1 MSALNLFLCF
11 FVTLLLSVSLIPAVM
26 ILAEKTRLN
35 DEVNNRS
42 AHTIPIPRGGGLIF
56 IFSSA
61 ILLMFNVIH
70 PFFQIPNEFSSIIL
84 LSFACALL
92 GFLDDKY
99 SLPSWIRLLMQIALV
114 AYPAIH
120 LPLLFSH
127 VPVYLQY
134 LVYVVSWV
142 WFINLFNFM
151 DGTDGYASQEALFI
165 LLFVAVVSA
174 LLRPISICLMAAVFG
189 FLKVNYPKAS
199 IFMGDAGS
207 YFLGYLL
214 FGLMIYLFSA
224 SPRLLLPCIIV
235 SLLFTADAT
244 YTLIKRILKKESFFS
259 AHRSH
264 WYQRLYNIGYT
275 HKYIFWMG
283 VCINIILLFLA
294 LVAAYFEH
302 SVGYLICSFLP
313 VAVLAIIITY
323 KENNFRL
330 RNKR

>member
-11 FVTLLLSVSLIPAVM
+11 FVTFLLSVSLIPTVM

-42 AHTIPIPRGGGLIF
+42 AHTIPTLRGGGLIF
-56 IFSSA
+56 IIA
-61 ILLMFNVIH
+61 IALVLIVNTIH
-70 PFFQIPNEFSSIIL
+70 PFFDIPEKLRLIL
-84 LSFACALL
+84 YSSFACALI

-99 SLPSWIRLLMQIALV
+99 SLPSLYRLCAQLLLV
-114 AYPAIH
+114 AYPALQ
-120 LPLLFSH
+120 LPLMLSFIPSTI
-127 VPVYLQY
+127 QY
-134 LVYVVSWV
+134 ALYIVSWV

-151 DGTDGYASQEALFI
+151 DGTDGYAAQESIFI
-165 LLFVAVVSA
+165 LVFVALVVSSLSSLA
-174 LLRPISICLMAAVFG
+174 LCLIGAVLG
-189 FLKVNYPKAS
+189 FLMVNYPKAK

-214 FGLMIYLFSA
+214 FGMLIFAFTAQPY
-224 SPRLLLPCIIV
+224 LLLSSIMI

-244 YTLIKRILKKESFFS
+244 YTLIKRIIKNERFFS

-294 LVAAYFEH
+294 LVPAYFGH
-302 SVGYLICSFLP
+302 SVGYLICSFLS

-323 KENNFRL
+323 KEKNFRL
-330 RNKR
+330 RN